1 LILIC
6 QMIRML
12 LIIGYQPEKVISKAA
27 VPLGGRV
34 VHDVETHG
42 AVEMIERE
50 TYDINMK
57 NGTFLNT

>member
-1 LILIC
+1 
-6 QMIRML
+6 MIRML